1 MADLLPT
8 STLSYDDWANKT
20 LEELIEYSLESSP
33 FRDFECPLRYAILPS
48 AWIFITTV
56 PTLPNGMP
64 IRPENRPD
72 SDLPVIAMLAAAGTF
87 ELFFVGHTIRVIAR
101 SQILSKAVKCYM
113 LIELIAKFLFAIS
126 RFNRIICII
135 NWYCV
140 ATDNYPF
147 SGLMLN
153 FIITACE
160 FALELTIKLVAVAFC
175 INRFFAV
182 FFNGIYFTQAER
194 LALPQCSIL
203 VIIPLIGYLMQI
215 GTLTNKTTDY
225 VCYGGTYFSP
235 LNYLLM
241 TFYSWKAL
249 LQYYWKDWIDIYAAP
264 ISAGLSIL
272 LDSLVLW
279 KIRRLNTTINSTQR
293 GNANIKLVLMMLI
306 TNLISLVTYLQRQI
320 LRVDIGITPSN
331 YKQKILGQY
340 YYVTLPQMIFR
351 DLQTLCVLL
360 FNLPP
365 RQPKH
370 QPPILSKQSASNG
383 NIATIKVD

>member
-72 SDLPVIAMLAAAGTF
+72 SDLPVIAMLAA
-87 ELFFVGHTIRVIAR
+87 
-101 SQILSKAVKCYM
+101 
-113 LIELIAKFLFAIS
+113 
-126 RFNRIICII
+126 
-135 NWYCV
+135 
-140 ATDNYPF
+140 
-147 SGLMLN
+147 
-153 FIITACE
+153 
-160 FALELTIKLVAVAFC
+160 
-175 INRFFAV
+175 
-182 FFNGIYFTQAER
+182 
-194 LALPQCSIL
+194 
-203 VIIPLIGYLMQI
+203 
-215 GTLTNKTTDY
+215 
-225 VCYGGTYFSP
+225 
-235 LNYLLM
+235 
-241 TFYSWKAL
+241 
-249 LQYYWKDWIDIYAAP
+249 
-264 ISAGLSIL
+264 
-272 LDSLVLW
+272 
-279 KIRRLNTTINSTQR
+279 
-293 GNANIKLVLMMLI
+293 MLI